1 MPRDP
6 PSIWPGVPLSRLLN
20 PRPTKKKNCL
30 FVRGM
35 QPDQMSPFKQKDD
48 VSFYEIRNRVILK
61 NHKFRC
67 PTVVYEL

>member
-20 PRPTKKKNCL
+20 PRPTKKTCL
-30 FVRGM
+30 VVRGT

-48 VSFYEIRNRVILK
+48 VSFNEIRNMVILK

-67 PTVVYEL
+67 PTVAYEI